1 MPTAQSPQQR
11 PQPSQSAEAAGD
23 LVAMSFPG
31 ARRIAGWIFWV
42 ILPLLCLAAIA
53 MSTKNLGGHI
63 GHKPDGIRG
72 NFVVTPRTCN
82 QGVCSFGGRFTSDD
96 GAIKNLSVLGDP
108 RWHAGEVHR
117 VTYDSKNVEVSPLPG
132 HWDPTASVLAA
143 LGALTYLGVLGY
155 FLMTGGRERATRA
168 RLSPAL
174 S

>member
-1 MPTAQSPQQR
+1 
-11 PQPSQSAEAAGD
+11 
-23 LVAMSFPG
+23 MSFPG

>member
-1 MPTAQSPQQR
+1 MPTAPSPQQR

-42 ILPLLCLAAIA
+42 VLPVLCLGAIA
-53 MSTKNLGGHI
+53 MSSKNLAGHF
-63 GHKPDGIRG
+63 GEKPDGLRG
-72 NFVVTPRTCN
+72 NFVVTPRSCN

-96 GAIKNLSVLGDP
+96 GSIKNLSLLGDP
-108 RWHAGEVHR
+108 RWHPGEVHR
-117 VTYDSKNVEVSPLPG
+117 VSYNSKVVEVTPLPG

-143 LGALTYLGVLGY
+143 LGALTYLGAIGY
-155 FLMTGGRERATRA
+155 FRTSDSRSSKTRT